1 MATRH
6 QPAAAR
12 PNWLAAVETKWR
24 QWQTERQLM
33 ACSDRVLADI
43 GIAREDISLIAR
55 GKDPLRHEAG
65 IGWSGWLPSLLA
77 WLEEVREDRR
87 ELRRIRRE
95 LASYSDRDL
104 DDLGIRRGDIPALAK
119 RGTSPAAA

>member
-6 QPAAAR
+6 TPGTAR
-12 PNWLAAVETKWR
+12 PNWLAAVGTKWR

-43 GIAREDISLIAR
+43 GIARDDIPLIAR
-55 GKDPLRHEAG
+55 GKDPLEHGTG
-65 IGWSGWLPSLLA
+65 IAWSGWLPGLLA
-77 WLEEVREDRR
+77 WLEEVREERR

-95 LASYSDRDL
+95 LASYSDHDL
-104 DDLGIRRGDIPALAK
+104 DDLGIRRSDIPALLKDGA
-119 RGTSPAAA
+119 RPAAA

>member
-1 MATRH
+1 MATRQ
-6 QPAAAR
+6 QPSAAR
-12 PNWLAAVETKWR
+12 PNWLAAVGTKWR
-24 QWQTERQLM
+24 QRQTERQLM

-43 GIAREDISLIAR
+43 GIPREDIRLIAR
-55 GKDPLRHEAG
+55 GKDPLEHEAG
-65 IGWSGWLPSLLA
+65 TARSGWLPGLLA
-77 WLEEVREDRR
+77 WLEEMREERR

-95 LASYSDRDL
+95 LASYSDHEL

>member
-6 QPAAAR
+6 QPSAAR
-12 PNWLAAVETKWR
+12 PHWLAAVETKWR

-43 GIAREDISLIAR
+43 GIAREDIPLIAR

-65 IGWSGWLPSLLA
+65 IGWSGWLPGLLA
-77 WLEEVREDRR
+77 WLEGVREDRR

>member
-6 QPAAAR
+6 QPTAAR
-12 PNWLAAVETKWR
+12 PNWLAAVGTKWR
-24 QWQTERQLM
+24 QWQTERELT

-43 GIAREDISLIAR
+43 GIAREDIPLIAR
-55 GKDPLRHEAG
+55 GKDPLQHDAG
-65 IGWSGWLPSLLA
+65 IRWSGWLPGLLA
-77 WLEEVREDRR
+77 WLEEVREERR

-95 LASYSDRDL
+95 LASYNDHDL
-104 DDLGIRRGDIPALAK
+104 DDLGIRRGDIPALVK

>member
-6 QPAAAR
+6 QPSAAR

-24 QWQTERQLM
+24 QWQTERELT

-43 GIAREDISLIAR
+43 GIAREDIPLIAR
-55 GKDPLRHEAG
+55 GKDPLRHDAG
-65 IGWSGWLPSLLA
+65 IRWSGWLPGLLA
-77 WLEEVREDRR
+77 WLEEVREERR

-95 LASYSDRDL
+95 LASYSDSEL
-104 DDLGIRRGDIPALAK
+104 DDLGIRRGDIPALLNDGP
-119 RGTSPAAA
+119 RPAAA

>member
-6 QPAAAR
+6 QPSAAH
-12 PNWLAAVETKWR
+12 PNWLAAVGTKWR
-24 QWQTERQLM
+24 QWQTERELT

-43 GIAREDISLIAR
+43 GIAREDIPLIAR

-65 IGWSGWLPSLLA
+65 IRWSGWLPGLLA
-77 WLEEVREDRR
+77 WLEEVREERR

-95 LASYSDRDL
+95 LASYNDRDL
-104 DDLGIRRGDIPALAK
+104 DDLGIRRGDIPALVK

>member
-6 QPAAAR
+6 QPSAAR
-12 PNWLAAVETKWR
+12 PNWLAAVGTKWR
-24 QWQTERQLM
+24 QWQTERQLT

-43 GIAREDISLIAR
+43 GIAREDIPLIAR

-65 IGWSGWLPSLLA
+65 IGWSGWLPGLLA
-77 WLEEVREDRR
+77 WLEGVREDRR

-95 LASYSDRDL
+95 LASYSDHDL
-104 DDLGIRRGDIPALAK
+104 DDLGIRRGDIPALVK